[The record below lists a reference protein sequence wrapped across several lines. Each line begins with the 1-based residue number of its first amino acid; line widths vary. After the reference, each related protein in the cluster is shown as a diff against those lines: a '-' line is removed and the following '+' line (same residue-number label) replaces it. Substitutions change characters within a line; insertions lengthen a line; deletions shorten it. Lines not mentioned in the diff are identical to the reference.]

1 TSEEFKADLRQKLEE
16 QAKQEE
22 ENYERDRV
30 AEKAAEKAEI
40 DIPQVMI
47 DHEVEQLGQDV
58 EQRLRF
64 QGLDLDDYFKFTGS
78 SMEQLKEQ
86 FKEDAEKR
94 VRISLTIETIGK
106 AENIEVTE
114 EDIDKELDKMAELYS
129 QDKEQL
135 KKVFQSQGS
144 LDRIKTDIQ
153 FRKTLDFLVEHSK

>member
-1 TSEEFKADLRQKLEE
+1 MEEFKADLRQKLEE

-22 ENYERDRV
+22 ENYKRDRV

-47 DHEVEQLGQDV
+47 DHEVEHMVQDF

-64 QGLDLDDYFKFTGS
+64 QGLDLDNYFKFTGS

-94 VRISLTIETIGK
+94 VRINLTIEAIGK

-129 QDKEQL
+129 QEKNN
-135 KKVFQSQGS
+135 
-144 LDRIKTDIQ
+144 
-153 FRKTLDFLVEHSK
+153 